1 MSRLEPANRANI
13 SRQLKCDKMC
23 EVGNFYETVTRLVPH
38 PLPLGSNEIMA
49 LAGILD
55 LVFESKRIK
64 S

>member
-13 SRQLKCDKMC
+13 SRRLKCEKMS
-23 EVGNFYETVTRLVPH
+23 EVGNFCEPVTSLVLH

>member
-1 MSRLEPANRANI
+1 MS
-13 SRQLKCDKMC
+13 
-23 EVGNFYETVTRLVPH
+23 EVGNFCEAVTSLVPH
-38 PLPLGSNEIMA
+38 PLPLGSNEIMV